1 MYFVFF
7 CNDLQQIFRVAQL
20 PLLLQKQMLLNVKV
34 LIMQEHHV
42 LPNLQGKN
50 QSFQIQF
57 FNQ

>member
-1 MYFVFF
+1 
-7 CNDLQQIFRVAQL
+7 
-20 PLLLQKQMLLNVKV
+20 VKV

-57 FNQ
+57 FNQWLECKAMILSHLSHLHFLGQAKSLNKENS